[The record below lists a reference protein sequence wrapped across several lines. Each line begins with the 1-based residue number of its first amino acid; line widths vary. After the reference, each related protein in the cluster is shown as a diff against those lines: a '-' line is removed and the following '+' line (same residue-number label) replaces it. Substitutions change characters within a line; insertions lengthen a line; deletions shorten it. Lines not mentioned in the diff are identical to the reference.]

1 MRRDLEKSSIFDSF
15 FFSLDLSGQFHIK
28 TMGKQIRKAY
38 RSRTDPLGSRV
49 TAGARQGILEQQ
61 TMELQPD
68 QVLPVIQKV

>member
-1 MRRDLEKSSIFDSF
+1 
-15 FFSLDLSGQFHIK
+15 
-28 TMGKQIRKAY
+28 MGKQIRKAY

-49 TAGARQGILEQQ
+49 SAGARQGILEQQ